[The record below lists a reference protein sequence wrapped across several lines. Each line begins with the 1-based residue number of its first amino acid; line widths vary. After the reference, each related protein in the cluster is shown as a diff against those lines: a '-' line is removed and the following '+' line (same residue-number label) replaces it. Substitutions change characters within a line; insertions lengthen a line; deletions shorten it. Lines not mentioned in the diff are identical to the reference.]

1 MKSESYIDQPGIY
14 IGVQSLRFFAALAVL
29 WAHISLIINE
39 RFGNPAFPISDIG
52 FTGVAVFFVISGFV
66 LFVSTP
72 YLIGVN
78 GSGKDF
84 ALRRIIRLVP
94 LYWIATTL
102 KLLIVLLIPSE
113 TFHSSFMPFHT
124 IASYLFIAARNK
136 AGDISPLHAVG
147 WTLNYEMFFYF
158 LFAAALYFKKSPL
171 LFVGGILVALVIG
184 GLFFDPY
191 TTPAFVAY
199 MQPIVLQ
206 FLLGMFIGY
215 VCVKGWKVNTYFLVL
230 MLLVGLYIDLTVKVP
245 GYDLGWESF
254 LVVGIPS
261 ALIVAGAALLEP
273 KLQRWIPVVLRQL
286 GDSTYSLYLFHPFIF
301 GVMAFILVRADINK
315 PGFIFPVMIVCAV
328 IAGWLI
334 YRYLELP
341 LTKFF
346 RKLAK
351 PYLLSHKSLPVTGLE
366 SDSRKITA

>member
-14 IGVQSLRFFAALAVL
+14 MGVQSLRFFAAVAVL
-29 WAHISLIINE
+29 WAHISLIIKE

-66 LFVSTP
+66 MFVSTP

-78 GSGKDF
+78 GAGKDF

-147 WTLNYEMFFYF
+147 WTLNYEMFFYL
-158 LFAAALYFKKSPL
+158 LFATALYFKKSPL
-171 LFVGGILVALVIG
+171 LFVGGILICLVVS

-206 FLLGMFIGY
+206 FLLGMLIGY

-230 MLLVGLYIDLTVKVP
+230 LLLTGLYIDITVKVP
-245 GYDLGWESF
+245 SYDLGWKSF
-254 LVVGIPS
+254 VIVGIPS
-261 ALIVAGAALLEP
+261 AFIVAAMALLEP
-273 KLQRWIPVVLRQL
+273 KLQR
-286 GDSTYSLYLFHPFIF
+286 
-301 GVMAFILVRADINK
+301 
-315 PGFIFPVMIVCAV
+315 
-328 IAGWLI
+328 
-334 YRYLELP
+334 
-341 LTKFF
+341 
-346 RKLAK
+346 
-351 PYLLSHKSLPVTGLE
+351 
-366 SDSRKITA
+366 